1 MFQAAGR
8 FTLGFTASAAL
19 TLAVFFVCRSR
30 FLAIIQTPE
39 SEPHYE
45 VRYAGLSPEAMLAVV
60 FLFPL
65 VGGLLFAVFYRRTI
79 SKHVAI
85 ATAVLILPIG
95 FGLATVFNTII
106 GDALWLGMD

>member
-1 MFQAAGR
+1 MLRAAGR
-8 FTLGFTASAAL
+8 FILGFTASAFL
-19 TLAVFFVCRSR
+19 TLTLFFVCRSL
-30 FLAIIQTPE
+30 FLETIQTPN

-45 VRYAGLSPEAMLAVV
+45 VRYAGLTPEAMLAVA

-65 VGGLLFAVFYRRTI
+65 VGGLLFAAFFRRTI

-95 FGLATVFNTII
+95 FGLAAVFNTVL
-106 GDALWLGMD
+106 GDTLWLGID